1 MAIAASD
8 ILLRLSGGS
17 GNTDPNLSLGGV
29 MSTTTVITDNTAN
42 NLFDQKSG
50 AEAAA
55 GRTEYRGFYVL
66 NNHGSLPWQSAK
78 IWLDSETTHGTVN
91 MTIALAGEGL
101 NATMETVSPE
111 TSAPAGESF
120 VEAATEGAALSLGT
134 IASGQRYGV
143 WLKLVVPAA
152 TTAVTD
158 YTVVIKVKGDTAA

>member
-17 GNTDPNLSLGGV
+17 GNTDPNASLGGV
-29 MSTTTVITDNTAN
+29 MSTSTVITDNTAN

-50 AEAAA
+50 AESTA

-66 NNHGSLPWQSAK
+66 NNHGSLTWQSAK
-78 IWLDSETTHGTVN
+78 IWLDSETSHGTVD
-91 MTIALAGEGL
+91 MEIALAGEGL
-101 NATMETVSPE
+101 NATMETIANE
-111 TSAPAGESF
+111 TTAPSGESF
-120 VEAATEGAALSLGT
+120 VDAATEGAALSLGN
-134 IASGQRYGV
+134 IPSGQRYGV

-152 TTAVTD
+152 TAAVTD